1 MANIRFYF
9 CSMIPEYLIYICYL
23 IIGVFALFNLYFYA
37 RIFFWKK
44 PNQAKEYPPV
54 SVLIAARYE
63 EENLKK
69 YLPTIL
75 EQDYPNYEVIVIND
89 RSEDDTEN
97 VLLRIQKK
105 YKHLRIVNIP
115 ENKFPFPGKKYAL
128 STGIKVATHDHL
140 LFTDADCQPQSKQ
153 WIKSMMDSF
162 QYPNNIVLGIGLYTP
177 KNTLLSFIHRFD
189 GFRIA
194 HQYSAFALAGFPYM
208 AVGRNLAYHKDV
220 FFKHKGFSS
229 HINIPSGDDDI
240 FINQAAKP
248 SSTTV
253 NFSPHALT
261 FSSSPTS
268 FLAWVKQKRRH
279 LSSSIRYNKRNK
291 AILAINQVLN
301 LTALIVFFI
310 GIYLKQP
317 IVFYSILAAY
327 LFKIISG
334 LVFSN
339 KLGQIKKYWYY
350 ILLWPILEI
359 FLEVFIGFLF
369 ILNKF
374 TQQAGWK

>member
-153 WIKSMMDSF
+153 
-162 QYPNNIVLGIGLYTP
+162 
-177 KNTLLSFIHRFD
+177 
-189 GFRIA
+189 
-194 HQYSAFALAGFPYM
+194 
-208 AVGRNLAYHKDV
+208 
-220 FFKHKGFSS
+220 
-229 HINIPSGDDDI
+229 
-240 FINQAAKP
+240 
-248 SSTTV
+248 
-253 NFSPHALT
+253 
-261 FSSSPTS
+261 
-268 FLAWVKQKRRH
+268 
-279 LSSSIRYNKRNK
+279 
-291 AILAINQVLN
+291 
-301 LTALIVFFI
+301 
-310 GIYLKQP
+310 
-317 IVFYSILAAY
+317 
-327 LFKIISG
+327 
-334 LVFSN
+334 
-339 KLGQIKKYWYY
+339 
-350 ILLWPILEI
+350 
-359 FLEVFIGFLF
+359 
-369 ILNKF
+369 
-374 TQQAGWK
+374 